1 MLKKFNFATI
11 IIDIYVLKKGG
22 MVYLYCTKIFLCN
35 RLITRCHSNKQY
47 YEILP
52 KNRRHLIEKKKI
64 PAHGILTKLDFPNL
78 KFPPCSFSCSLV
90 VSFLLLS

>member
-52 KNRRHLIEKKKI
+52 KNRRHLIEKKKDTSTRDFNEIRFSKPEI
-64 PAHGILTKLDFPNL
+64 PAVF
-78 KFPPCSFSCSLV
+78 V
-90 VSFLLLS
+90 